1 MNVGVDRR
9 NCAEDGMRTERFWKT
24 VKYEYIYIR
33 PEGKGR
39 EIRLIINYLSFAIA
53 KQPYLEADRPL
64 GKSLSRGK
72 GFRDRVA
79 WTIFVAGAHTR
90 TAR

>member
-1 MNVGVDRR
+1 MQIINSDQGCRFAGREWVETCDQCPGMNVGVDRR

-39 EIRLIINYLSFAIA
+39 EIRLIIITL
-53 KQPYLEADRPL
+53 
-64 GKSLSRGK
+64 
-72 GFRDRVA
+72 
-79 WTIFVAGAHTR
+79 
-90 TAR
+90 